1 MGTLLEGKTV
11 LITGASRGVGATL
24 ACALAR
30 QGAAKL
36 LLVAEE
42 GSQDE
47 LHQVPVVLGSQ
58 TLAAGHTARCFR
70 PLRSC

>member
-1 MGTLLEGKTV
+1 MSKLLEGKTV
-11 LITGASRGVGATL
+11 LLTGASRGVGATL

-42 GSQDE
+42 GSPDE

-58 TLAAGHTARCFR
+58 TLATGGQN
-70 PLRSC
+70 PLLPPSRSC